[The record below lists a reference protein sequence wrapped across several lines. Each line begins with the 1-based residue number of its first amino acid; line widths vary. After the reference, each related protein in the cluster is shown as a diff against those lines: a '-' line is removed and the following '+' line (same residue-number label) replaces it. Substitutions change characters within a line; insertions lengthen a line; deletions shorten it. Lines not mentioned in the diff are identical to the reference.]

1 MSIQTDPSRLSRP
14 SIPQIHCPRCGTHMR
29 LASAE
34 AASRAIDK
42 MVFDCECG
50 FEYQTATRLEKA
62 QANSA

>member
-1 MSIQTDPSRLSRP
+1 MSIQIDPSGLFRP

-34 AASRAIDK
+34 AASRAVDK

-50 FEYQTATRLEKA
+50 LEYQMATAGARA